1 MWTAFLFFSFLSFSF
16 CIFLCMSLSV
26 LLPSSCSLSCPLHLD
41 VHSLSPSPFLP
52 PSFPPPSF
60 SLSLSSSS
68 SLKLFLYGSGRVGG
82 WGSYLTSF
90 LLKQSENGTH
100 VNMQIGLPG
109 PRCWH
114 VYVLYPSP
122 HLPVLASDLQQI
134 AVVSCD
140 HQHSVLEREMGG
152 EVGIGGSVVGLE
164 GRKSDMIAVTFLY

>member
-1 MWTAFLFFSFLSFSF
+1 MWTAFLFFSFLSFPLSVSF
-16 CIFLCMSLSV
+16 CVCLSLFSFPPHV
-26 LLPSSCSLSCPLHLD
+26 LSLVLYIQMF
-41 VHSLSPSPFLP
+41 SLSPSPFLP

-60 SLSLSSSS
+60 SLSLSS

-109 PRCWH
+109 PRCRH

>member
-1 MWTAFLFFSFLSFSF
+1 MWTAFLFFSFLSFPLSF
-16 CIFLCMSLSV
+16 SVYLSLHFLSLSSYSV
-26 LLPSSCSLSCPLHLD
+26 SLSLYIHFSLSPSLSHPLSP
-41 VHSLSPSPFLP
+41 SLSPSPQE
-52 PSFPPPSF
+52 
-60 SLSLSSSS
+60 
-68 SLKLFLYGSGRVGG
+68 LFLYGSGRAGG
-82 WGSYLTSF
+82 WGSYLTSS

>member
-1 MWTAFLFFSFLSFSF
+1 MWTAFLFFSFLSFPLSF
-16 CIFLCMSLSV
+16 SVYLSLHFLSLSSYSV
-26 LLPSSCSLSCPLHLD
+26 SLSLYIHFSLPPSLSHPFSP
-41 VHSLSPSPFLP
+41 SLSPSP
-52 PSFPPPSF
+52 SQE
-60 SLSLSSSS
+60 
-68 SLKLFLYGSGRVGG
+68 LFLYGSGRVGG
-82 WGSYLTSF
+82 WGSYLTSS